1 MNVPDIF
8 TPLDLGHTK
17 LQNRIVMGS
26 MHTGLEEAK
35 NGFQRL
41 ADFYELR
48 AKNEVGLIIGGI
60 SPNLF
65 GRLAPFGLQLSFGW
79 QVKKHKIIT
88 QAVHKYS
95 TKICLQIL
103 HAGRY
108 GFHPF
113 IVSASNTKAPISPFK
128 ARKITKFE
136 INKTINDFAKT
147 SSLAQKAGY
156 DGVEIMGSEGY
167 FINQFLAPKTNHRA
181 DEYGGSFEN
190 RSRLAC
196 EIVKSIRQKVGKNF
210 IIIFRLSMLD
220 LVEDGMTFEEV
231 VKLAK
236 KLEALGVDIINT
248 GIGWHEA
255 RIPTIATSV
264 PRSAFTWISKKIK
277 QEINIPVITS
287 NRINNPEQANKIL
300 SDGHADM
307 ISMARPFLADPYFV
321 TKTKENKVDEI
332 NTCIACNQACLDNIF
347 KGHIASCL
355 VNPKACFE
363 SEFKSEKSQSEKNVL
378 IIGAGPAG
386 ISAAIEASDR
396 GHKVTLIEKN
406 SEIGGQFNLAK
417 VIPGKEEFHET
428 IRYFKKQVSLSNMT
442 LILNQ
447 KADMEFINKNNF
459 DAIIIA
465 TGISPRVPQI
475 EGITH
480 NKCVSYTD
488 VLTKKVMIGKKVAI
502 IGAGGI
508 GFDVAEFLC
517 HDSGD
522 PQQDIKDFLNTW
534 GIDQQYK
541 NRGALKKAK
550 PSKPHREIFLL
561 QRKSS
566 KHGSGL
572 GKTTGWIH
580 RQTLK
585 NAGVK
590 MLGDLNYTKIDDAGL
605 HIQHASGEVEIL
617 DVDHVII
624 CAGQNSN
631 NDLYNH
637 LKKEINIPL
646 HIIGGAKKAQEIDA
660 KRAIDEGVRLANSL

>member
-48 AKNEVGLIIGGI
+48 AKNEVGLIITGGI

-210 IIIFRLSMLD
+210 IIIFR
-220 LVEDGMTFEEV
+220 E
-231 VKLAK
+231 
-236 KLEALGVDIINT
+236 
-248 GIGWHEA
+248 
-255 RIPTIATSV
+255 
-264 PRSAFTWISKKIK
+264 
-277 QEINIPVITS
+277 
-287 NRINNPEQANKIL
+287 
-300 SDGHADM
+300 
-307 ISMARPFLADPYFV
+307 PFLLFF
-321 TKTKENKVDEI
+321 
-332 NTCIACNQACLDNIF
+332 C
-347 KGHIASCL
+347 
-355 VNPKACFE
+355 
-363 SEFKSEKSQSEKNVL
+363 
-378 IIGAGPAG
+378 
-386 ISAAIEASDR
+386 
-396 GHKVTLIEKN
+396 
-406 SEIGGQFNLAK
+406 
-417 VIPGKEEFHET
+417 
-428 IRYFKKQVSLSNMT
+428 
-442 LILNQ
+442 
-447 KADMEFINKNNF
+447 
-459 DAIIIA
+459 
-465 TGISPRVPQI
+465 
-475 EGITH
+475 
-480 NKCVSYTD
+480 
-488 VLTKKVMIGKKVAI
+488 
-502 IGAGGI
+502 
-508 GFDVAEFLC
+508 
-517 HDSGD
+517 
-522 PQQDIKDFLNTW
+522 
-534 GIDQQYK
+534 
-541 NRGALKKAK
+541 
-550 PSKPHREIFLL
+550 
-561 QRKSS
+561 
-566 KHGSGL
+566 
-572 GKTTGWIH
+572 
-580 RQTLK
+580 
-585 NAGVK
+585 
-590 MLGDLNYTKIDDAGL
+590 
-605 HIQHASGEVEIL
+605 
-617 DVDHVII
+617 
-624 CAGQNSN
+624 
-631 NDLYNH
+631 
-637 LKKEINIPL
+637 
-646 HIIGGAKKAQEIDA
+646 
-660 KRAIDEGVRLANSL
+660 